1 MTTTLG
7 VQLTPWCSAKELLAA
22 AHLLTPVVD
31 KVWVQDQMLARNV
44 YASLGA
50 LAAAGCGVGTNVTYP
65 IGRNPIEMASALA
78 TIAELVPDDKDVT
91 VGMGTGG
98 AVVNSL
104 FTKTRPVGA
113 VKEAIQLMHGLWR
126 GDDVPL
132 DAFPILGASL
142 GFKAGATAR
151 LTYPVHKPPAI
162 IVAGVGPQIMKVAA
176 SHADGLLSSSN
187 FPTHCLAAFRS
198 GRFRELSGIDT
209 VLDLVGQRPFR
220 LVFGINTSVSKDRA
234 AARAHARRQVA
245 LVLGNPALWPAIE
258 AVGLDLDSAQEVKQA
273 FDDGLGIE
281 GASSRVSDA
290 TTDALIVSGGPEEC
304 IEGLVELAGHAGRE
318 GFTELYVGGPLGPD
332 QIEAAG
338 LLADIIIPA
347 VWPERAMATA

>member
-1 MTTTLG
+1 MSDTLG
-7 VQLTPWCSAKELLAA
+7 VQLTPWCSATELLAA
-22 AHLLTPVVD
+22 GRLLAPAVD

-50 LAAAGCGVGTNVTYP
+50 MAAVGCGVGTNVTYP

-78 TIAELVPDDKDVT
+78 TIAELVPAGREVS

-104 FTKTRPVGA
+104 FVKTRPVGA
-113 VKEAIQLMHGLWR
+113 VKEAISLMQGLWR

-132 DAFPILGASL
+132 DDFPLLGSAL
-142 GFKAGATAR
+142 GYRPGATAR
-151 LTYPVHKPPAI
+151 LTFPVANPPSI
-162 IVAGVGPQIMKVAA
+162 ILAGVGPQIMKVAA
-176 SHADGLLSSSN
+176 AHADGLLSSSN

-198 GRFRELSGIDT
+198 GLFRELSGIDA
-209 VLDLVGQRPFR
+209 VLERVGERPFR
-220 LVFGINTSVSKDRA
+220 LVFGINTSVSRDRE

-258 AVGLDLDSAQEVKQA
+258 AVGLDLDSAQDVKQA

-281 GASSRVSDA
+281 GAASRVAEA

-304 IEGLVELAGHAGRE
+304 IEGLAELAGHAGRE
-318 GFTELYVGGPLGPD
+318 GFTELYIGGPLGPD

-338 LLADIIIPA
+338 LLADIVIPA
-347 VWPERAMATA
+347 VWPERAGAAL